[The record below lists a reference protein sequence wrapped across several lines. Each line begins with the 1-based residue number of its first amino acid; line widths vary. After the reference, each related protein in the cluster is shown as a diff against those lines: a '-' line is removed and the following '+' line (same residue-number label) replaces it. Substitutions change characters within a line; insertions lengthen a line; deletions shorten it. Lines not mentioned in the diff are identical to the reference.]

1 MSGLKHKKRPF
12 HKPSAKERRAEIRL
26 KKREL
31 DLKERELLLKER
43 ELRIKRQ
50 EIEISEREILV
61 SRLKAEAEEKSR
73 IIPPD
78 FTEETAEIP
87 EDEYVIVT
95 YDYRVDKRDS
105 SPYIKHVTKDRPIR
119 IWIPHADFDVLEYQG
134 RKNDIARRSG
144 GAVWNVNV
152 IGKGRGTR

>member
-1 MSGLKHKKRPF
+1 MSGHRHKKRAV
-12 HKPSAKERRAEIRL
+12 HKPTSRERRAEIRL
-26 KKREL
+26 KRREL
-31 DLKERELLLKER
+31 DLKERELLLRER

-50 EIEISEREILV
+50 EVEISEREILIA
-61 SRLKAEAEEKSR
+61 RLKRKEEELSR
-73 IIPPD
+73 IPPPD

-119 IWIPHADFDVLEYQG
+119 IWIPHADFDVIEYQG
-134 RKNDIARRSG
+134 RKNEIAKRSG
-144 GAVWNVNV
+144 GAVWNVNI
-152 IGKGRGTR
+152 IGKGKGTR

>member
-1 MSGLKHKKRPF
+1 MGLFKHKKHRPTARE
-12 HKPSAKERRAEIRL
+12 SRDEIRL

-31 DLKERELLLKER
+31 DLKERELLLRER

-50 EIEISEREILV
+50 EIEISEREILIA
-61 SRLKAEAEEKSR
+61 RLKREEEEISR
-73 IIPPD
+73 IPAPD
-78 FTEETAEIP
+78 FTEEVAEIP

-119 IWIPHADFDVLEYQG
+119 IWIPHADFDVIEYQG
-134 RKNDIARRSG
+134 RKNEIAKRSG
-144 GAVWNVNV
+144 GAVWNVNI
-152 IGKGRGTR
+152 IGKGKGSR